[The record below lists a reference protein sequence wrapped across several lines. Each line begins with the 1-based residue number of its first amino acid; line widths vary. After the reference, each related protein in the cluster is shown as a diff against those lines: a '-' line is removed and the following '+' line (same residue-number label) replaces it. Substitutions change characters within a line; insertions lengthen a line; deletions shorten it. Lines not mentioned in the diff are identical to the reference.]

1 MKDPVMACVV
11 RTVLSLI
18 IGHTLLKV
26 SFIISGG
33 ISSYKTESYEQLNDV
48 KFEGFK
54 IHSPTP
60 PSTMVTTELV
70 QINTNSSNSTST
82 NTKDLL

>member
-1 MKDPVMACVV
+1 MTSYVNTP
-11 RTVLSLI
+11 
-18 IGHTLLKV
+18 LLNI